1 MFVVYARSFGG
12 PRRPLGHF
20 AGLKAAQTYA
30 DSMNGTLPT
39 DELSIVEQPDAGRK
53 NFVDRP
59 EVSNGDTGA
68 GFDATIPVEALAA
81 PDPVTRGGKR

>member
-20 AGLKAAQTYA
+20 VGMKAAQTYA
-30 DSMNGTLPT
+30 DGMNAVLPA
-39 DELSIVEQPDAGRK
+39 DELAIVEQPDAGRT

-59 EVSNGDTGA
+59 AAPGADEGDAIDHTV
-68 GFDATIPVEALAA
+68 PVEAATQG
-81 PDPVTRGGKR
+81 VKK

>member
-30 DSMNGTLPT
+30 DAQNAVMPT
-39 DELSIVEQPDAGRK
+39 DELAIVEQPDAGRR

-59 EVSNGDTGA
+59 AEPTADGGE
-68 GFDATIPVEALAA
+68 GIDASIPVEALAA
-81 PDPVTRGGKR
+81 KGGKK